1 MDYLSEDQMKREK
14 PIKSAYT
21 KKNNALEKFLRQSGQ
36 INSVTKAVPGKRF
49 SIYYSPRANR
59 IIVLN

>member
-1 MDYLSEDQMKREK
+1 MEYLTDNQMKREK
-14 PIKSAYT
+14 PLKSAYT

-36 INSVTKAVPGKRF
+36 INSVAKAVPGKRF

>member
-1 MDYLSEDQMKREK
+1 MEYLTDDQMRREK
-14 PIKSAYT
+14 PLKSAYT

-49 SIYYSPRANR
+49 SIYYSHRTNR

>member
-1 MDYLSEDQMKREK
+1 MDYLTDEQMKKEK

-36 INSVTKAVPGKRF
+36 INSVTKVAPGRRF
-49 SIYYSPRANR
+49 SVYYSHRTNR
-59 IIVLN
+59 IIVVT

>member
-1 MDYLSEDQMKREK
+1 MEYLTDDQMRREK

-49 SIYYSPRANR
+49 SIYYSHRANR